1 MSCLV
6 SRPSR
11 ALLLCAGALLSGC
24 AQLPAD
30 GGIGPVQQIANQR
43 LGQPTAW
50 NRNAENSQRSDT
62 QIAALLD
69 DGHGNRRLSNA
80 GDAVQIALLNNP
92 ELQSA
97 FAELGMAEAD
107 LVQAGRLPNP
117 GFSFARSHAGDDI
130 KIERGIS
137 LALMQWLS
145 MPVTARIAQR
155 GLEQSR
161 LLAARHLLKVAA
173 QTRQAFYRALAAQQ
187 MLAYQEQ
194 VRQAAEA
201 AHLLAARMAERGNS
215 SRLDAA
221 REQLFYADAQT
232 RLLRARREAAQAHEA
247 LARWLGLAPGF
258 SLPARL
264 PDLPAQLAPVADI
277 ERQAMAQ
284 RLDVQAARSELAG
297 LQDSLGLTRSTR
309 FVNVLD
315 LGYQRTTESGRAP
328 EIGYQVSVEIP
339 LFDWG
344 QARVAKAEAIY
355 LQGAQR
361 LAATA
366 LDARA
371 QARLAWR
378 ERDDAFALARRYQQQ
393 ILPLRRR
400 VADENLLRY
409 NGMLISVFDLLADA
423 REQANT
429 VIAAIEAE
437 RDFWIADAALQLAL
451 DGPPQGTQ
459 P

>member
-1 MSCLV
+1 MSSLV
-6 SRPSR
+6 SRPPWASV
-11 ALLLCAGALLSGC
+11 LCAGALLAGC

-30 GGIGPVQQIANQR
+30 GGIGPVQQIAGQR
-43 LGQPTAW
+43 LGQQTAW
-50 NRNAENSQRSDT
+50 HRSADERQRSDT

-69 DGHGNRRLSNA
+69 DGHGRRRLSSA
-80 GDAVQIALLNNP
+80 SDAVQIALLNNP

-97 FAELGMAEAD
+97 FARLGMAQAD

-117 GFSFARSHAGDDI
+117 GLSFARSHAGDDI
-130 KIERGIS
+130 KIERGMS
-137 LALMQWLS
+137 LALMKSLS
-145 MPVTARIAQR
+145 MPVTTRIARR
-155 GLEQSR
+155 GLEQTR
-161 LLAARHLLKVAA
+161 LLAAERLLQVAA

-187 MLAYQEQ
+187 MLVYQEQ

-201 AHLLAARMAERGNS
+201 AHLLVARMAERGNG

-232 RLLRARREAAQAHEA
+232 RLLRAQREAAQAHEA
-247 LARWLGLAPGF
+247 LARLLGLAPGF
-258 SLPARL
+258 ELPPRLPSLPDR
-264 PDLPAQLAPVADI
+264 LAPVADI
-277 ERQAMAQ
+277 EGQAMAQ
-284 RLDVQAARSELAG
+284 RLDLQAARSELAG
-297 LQDSLGLTRSTR
+297 LQASLGLTRATR

-328 EIGYQVSVEIP
+328 EIGYQVSIEIP

-361 LAATA
+361 LAAAA
-366 LDARA
+366 LDASA

-409 NGMLISVFDLLADA
+409 NGMLISVFELLADA
-423 REQANT
+423 REQAST

-451 DGPPQGTQ
+451 GGPPQGTR

>member
-1 MSCLV
+1 MPSLV
-6 SRPSR
+6 SRPPW
-11 ALLLCAGALLSGC
+11 AVALCAGALLSGC

-30 GGIGPVQQIANQR
+30 GGIGPLQEIASQR
-43 LGQPTAW
+43 LGQHTTW
-50 NRNAENSQRSDT
+50 NRSADDDRRSRD

-69 DGHGNRRLSNA
+69 DGHAGRRLSSA
-80 GDAVQIALLNNP
+80 DDAVQIALLNNP
-92 ELQSA
+92 ELQA
-97 FAELGMAEAD
+97 GFAALGMAQAD
-107 LVQAGRLPNP
+107 LVQASRLPNP
-117 GFSFARSHAGDDI
+117 GFSFARSHTGDDI

-137 LALMQWLS
+137 LALMKLLS
-145 MPVTARIAQR
+145 MPVTTRIAER
-155 GLEQSR
+155 GLEQTR
-161 LLAARHLLKVAA
+161 LLAAERLLKVAA
-173 QTRQAFYRALAAQQ
+173 QTRQAYYRALSSQQ

-194 VRQAAEA
+194 VLQAAQA
-201 AHLLAARMAERGNS
+201 AHTLAARMAERGNS

-221 REQLFYADAQT
+221 REQLFYAETQT
-232 RLLRARREAAQAHEA
+232 RLARARREATQEREA
-247 LARWLGLAPGF
+247 LARLLGLPPDF
-258 SLPARL
+258 DLPARL
-264 PDLPAQLAPVADI
+264 PALPDQLAPMVDI

-297 LQDSLGLTRSTR
+297 LQDSLGLTRATR
-309 FVNVLD
+309 LVNVLD

-328 EIGYQVSVEIP
+328 EIGYQVSIEIP

-409 NGMLISVFDLLADA
+409 NGMLISVFELLADA
-423 REQANT
+423 REQATT

-437 RDFWIADAALQLAL
+437 RDFWIADAGLQLAL
-451 DGPPQGTQ
+451 GGPPQGTR

>member
-1 MSCLV
+1 MFSLV
-6 SRPSR
+6 SRPPW
-11 ALLLCAGALLSGC
+11 AGVLCAGALLTGC

-30 GGIGPVQQIANQR
+30 GGMQPLQDVARQR
-43 LGQPTAW
+43 LGQKTAW
-50 NRNAENSQRSDT
+50 NRSADDHRRSAEHV
-62 QIAALLD
+62 AALLD
-69 DGHGNRRLSNA
+69 DGHAGRRLASA
-80 GDAVQIALLNNP
+80 DDAVQIALLNNP
-92 ELQSA
+92 ELQSG
-97 FAELGMAEAD
+97 FAELGMAQAD
-107 LVQAGRLPNP
+107 LVQAARLPNP
-117 GFSFARSHAGDDI
+117 GFSFARSHSGGDV

-137 LALMQWLS
+137 LALMKLLS
-145 MPVTARIAQR
+145 MPLTSRIAER
-155 GLEQSR
+155 GLEQTR
-161 LLAARHLLKVAA
+161 LRTAEHLLKVAT
-173 QTRQAFYRALAAQQ
+173 QTRQAYYRALSSQQ
-187 MLAYQEQ
+187 MLTYQEQ

-201 AHLLAARMAERGNS
+201 AHTLAQRMAQRGNS

-221 REQLFYADAQT
+221 REQLFYADTQT
-232 RLLRARREAAQAHEA
+232 RLARAQREANQEREA
-247 LARWLGLAPGF
+247 LARLLGLTPDF
-258 SLPARL
+258 NLPARL
-264 PDLPAQLAPVADI
+264 PALPGQLAPMVDI
-277 ERQAMAQ
+277 ERAAMEQ

-297 LQDSLGLTRSTR
+297 LQDSLGLTRATR
-309 FVNVLD
+309 LVNVLD

-328 EIGYQVSVEIP
+328 EIGYQVSIEIP

-378 ERDDAFALARRYQQQ
+378 ERDDAFALARRYQQE

-423 REQANT
+423 REQATT

-451 DGPPQGTQ
+451 GGQPQGTR